1 MAHKNSSGRYASDDD
16 PSWSH
21 LSPNAKGTPTYRE
34 LIAERAT
41 KRAKN
46 NAEEHFVRLGH
57 DLTGS
62 PSWEAL
68 GPYARDAYAW
78 IARRYRGKNN
88 GKIPMSVRELAEL
101 MGVNDKT
108 AVKAFKRLQ
117 LFGFLA
123 VHQKGHMGLRGDEQR
138 RATRWRLTVYGCGDS
153 QPTRDYLDTDIDEAE
168 RQYNLYLLRTP
179 RGHDT
184 YPDGERTRPPTG
196 DVEKMAESEAQED
209 REDTRHVVPRRKSTT
224 YPDAAQ
230 SIAGETRVDG
240 GGGDKKHPRPAR
252 VLPAAGSL
260 PHSQRKGGGFRKRL
274 PQFASDCS

>member
-1 MAHKNSSGRYASDDD
+1 MAHKNSNVGEYPSDDD
-16 PSWSH
+16 PGWSH
-21 LSPNAKGTPTYRE
+21 LSANAKGTPTYRE
-34 LIAERAT
+34 VIEERIAR
-41 KRAKN
+41 RAKN

-62 PSWEAL
+62 QAWKAL
-68 GPYARDAYAW
+68 GPYARDAYSW

-88 GKIPMSVRELAEL
+88 GKIPMSVRDLADL

-138 RATRWRLTVYGCGDS
+138 RATRWRLTEYRCEDG
-153 QPTRDYLDTDIDEAE
+153 QPTRDYLDTDINEAE
-168 RQYNLYLLRTP
+168 RQYNLYFSRTP

-184 YPDGERTRPPTG
+184 YPDGERTRTLTG
-196 DVEKMAESEAQED
+196 DIAKMAESEAQEN
-209 REDTRHVVPRRKSTT
+209 RGDTRPVAPRRKSPT

-230 SIAGETRVDG
+230 SIAGETRVG
-240 GGGDKKHPRPAR
+240 G
-252 VLPAAGSL
+252 
-260 PHSQRKGGGFRKRL
+260 
-274 PQFASDCS
+274 